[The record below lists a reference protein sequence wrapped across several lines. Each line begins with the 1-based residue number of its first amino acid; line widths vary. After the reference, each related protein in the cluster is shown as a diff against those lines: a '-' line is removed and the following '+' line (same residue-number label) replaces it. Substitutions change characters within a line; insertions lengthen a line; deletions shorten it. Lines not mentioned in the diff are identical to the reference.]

1 MTCRWVVASEMVG
14 GPEEMSGGDI
24 LVFQEMTDS
33 VTHTQ
38 TISLL
43 TDMARA
49 GISAVIVLK
58 KLGNC
63 HETLL

>member
-14 GPEEMSGGDI
+14 GPEKMSGGDI
-24 LVFQEMTDS
+24 LVFQEMTDA
-33 VTHTQ
+33 VAHTQ